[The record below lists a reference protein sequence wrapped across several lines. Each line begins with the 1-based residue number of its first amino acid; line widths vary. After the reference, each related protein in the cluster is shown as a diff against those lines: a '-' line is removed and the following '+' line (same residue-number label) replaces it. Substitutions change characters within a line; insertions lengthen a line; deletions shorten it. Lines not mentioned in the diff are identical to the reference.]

1 MIRKYLAELIGTFA
15 LVFCATGAGIANDV
29 SGGSV
34 TLVGIAS
41 VCGLI
46 VLAMIYSLGDV
57 SGAHI
62 NPAVTIAFA
71 AAGRFSWSG
80 VIPYIIS
87 QLAGAFA
94 ASLTLRFLFPLHKTL
109 SSTVPSGSDTQS
121 LVLEIILSFIL
132 MFVIMNVSTGA
143 KEKGITAGI
152 AVASV
157 VALEVMFGGPVS
169 GGSMNPAR
177 SLAPAV
183 VSGTLQSVWVY
194 LAGPVAGALL
204 GVAAFNVIKAPAAD

>member
-1 MIRKYLAELIGTFA
+1 MMRKYIAELIGTFA

-29 SGGSV
+29 SGGAV
-34 TLVGIAS
+34 TLLGIAS

-46 VLAMIYSLGDV
+46 VLAMIYALGDV

-71 AAGRFSWSG
+71 AAGRFSWRE
-80 VIPYIIS
+80 VAPYIIS
-87 QLAGAFA
+87 QLSGAFL

-109 SSTVPSGSDTQS
+109 SSNVPSGSDMQS

-152 AVASV
+152 AVAAV
-157 VALEVMFGGPVS
+157 VALEVTLGGPIS

-183 VSGTLQSVWVY
+183 VSGTLQSAWVY
-194 LAGPVAGALL
+194 LVGPVAGALL
-204 GVAAFNVIKAPAAD
+204 GVAAFRAIKAPASE